1 MPHTRILDDF
11 KLRHMGG
18 ILKTTVRYGNE
29 LTVQVKPESIA
40 TVALTCTAILGL
52 HLTCL
57 FCTDE
62 RKLEAQGFVLH
73 YVLMDRAAGALTIL
87 RVCLP
92 TGVEEFQSIAPA
104 IYAASRYER
113 EIQDLFGL
121 TVIGHPDPKPLVL
134 HGNWPRNLAPM
145 RRDTDGRQQ
154 PPFEARV
161 PVFNRVEGAG
171 VFEIPVGPVH
181 AGIIE
186 PGHFRFSVAGESII
200 NLEAQLGFVHRGIE
214 KLCEGKD
221 FMQGFFFSE
230 RISGDESFAN
240 SMAYCQALERIA
252 EMDIPPRAAMSRV
265 VFAELER
272 LLGHLGDL
280 AGICLDTAYGFAA
293 FQFRMLRGWS
303 FLLADELCGVRFL
316 RSVNQP
322 GGLRADFL
330 KTGSPTALEALDRI
344 EKELRESMDIILSKS
359 MFLDRV
365 ENTGVLKP
373 QVIQDLNVTGPGAR
387 AAGMPYDVRKAMPYA
402 AYSDLEFEVPV
413 LTEGDVNSRM
423 RIKLLEALQSI
434 RLMRQALIQLPEG
447 PVHTPL
453 AYIPAYHSAFGC
465 VEAPRG
471 EALHYVMTGPGGTLY
486 RYKVRTPSFCNW
498 QGFVTAV
505 NGNIVP
511 DFPLIN
517 KSFNLSYA
525 GNDL

>member
-1 MPHTRILDDF
+1 MPHTRVLAEFQRRLMD
-11 KLRHMGG
+11 GVQ
-18 ILKTTVRYGNE
+18 KTTVRYGNE
-29 LTVQVKPESIA
+29 LTVRVKPESLIS
-40 TVALTCTAILGL
+40 VAVTCTAVLGM
-52 HLTCL
+52 HLSNL

-62 RKLEAQGFVLH
+62 RNLEDRGFVLH
-73 YVLMDRAAGALTIL
+73 YVFMDRDAGALTIL
-87 RVCLP
+87 RVSLP
-92 TGVEEFQSIAPA
+92 PGVEAFQSLTPSV
-104 IYAASRYER
+104 YAASQYER

-121 TVIGHPDPKPLVL
+121 TVLGHPDPKPLVL
-134 HGNWPRNLAPM
+134 HGNWPSHTAPL
-145 RRDTDGRQQ
+145 RRDVDGNRQF
-154 PPFEARV
+154 PFENRI
-161 PVFNRVEGAG
+161 PVFNQVEGEG

-186 PGHFRFSVAGESII
+186 PGHFRFSVAGETII

-214 KLCEGKD
+214 KLCEGQD
-221 FMQGFFFSE
+221 FMKGFFFSE

-240 SMAYCQALERIA
+240 SLAYCQALERIGGI
-252 EMDIPPRAAMSRV
+252 EIPARAAMSRV

-316 RSVNQP
+316 RSVNRP

-330 KTGSPTALEALDRI
+330 KRGSLTALEALDRI
-344 EKELRESMDIILSKS
+344 EKELRDTTDIVLNSS
-359 MFLDRV
+359 LFLDRV
-365 ENTGVLKP
+365 ENTGILDLQTAK
-373 QVIQDLNVTGPGAR
+373 DLNITGPGAR
-387 AAGMPYDVRKAMPYA
+387 ASGIPYDVRKAMPYA
-402 AYSDLEFEVPV
+402 AYGLLDFDVPV
-413 LTEGDVNSRM
+413 LTEGDVSSRM
-423 RIKLLEALQSI
+423 RIKLMESLQSI
-434 RLMRQALIQLPEG
+434 SLMRQGLLQLPEG
-447 PVHTPL
+447 PVHTEL
-453 AYIPAYHSAFGC
+453 GNLTAYASAIGC

-471 EALHYVMTGPGGTLY
+471 EALHYILTGSGNTVY

-498 QGFVTAV
+498 PGLISAV